1 MHRLA
6 NLRARREKEGAGGG
20 GEGEGGSEGPA
31 GSERG
36 TTKSTALFPGAARSC
51 SFAFNG
57 RKNERDINRE
67 QCA

>member
-1 MHRLA
+1 MHRPA
-6 NLRARREKEGAGGG
+6 NLRAG
-20 GEGEGGSEGPA
+20 GERQEA
-31 GSERG
+31 KRG

-57 RKNERDINRE
+57 RKNERGINRE